1 MKQTKLSIHNLAGK
15 NSIMRSEI
23 KSLMA
28 LAVLGAFAATA
39 NAQDGLPITISG
51 FGTGAITRTDSDG
64 AEFSRMNQASGAA
77 KDWRTGVD
85 SNLGLQATGKFSD
98 TISFTAQGLVHK
110 YGDQD
115 KYGAEL
121 TWAFAKFKI
130 NDDFSVR
137 LGRVGLP
144 VYMISD
150 VRNVGYANTMLRPP
164 TEVYRQV
171 PFDSVDGGDVTYQ
184 HSFGDSTVT
193 AQLGVGKTTVRL
205 PQGVDVDFDRTMAAQ
220 VLLERGPF
228 TYRLGHSRTKLT
240 VTGNPNVTTLTN
252 AFTALNFTSIL
263 AQIPSRDV
271 KGTFNSAGI
280 SMDYNNFIGMS
291 EYAKRKTDTRLVH
304 DTTSWYV
311 MLGYRWGKFV
321 PFVMHGD
328 VKQDSIRS
336 FSTLPTTGPLAPL
349 TAGANAALKSG
360 LQSSTAIG
368 LRWDFYKSAA
378 FKVQMDRVKARDGD
392 GYFVNPKPGFA
403 GSTVNVYAAAIDFVF

>member
-1 MKQTKLSIHNLAGK
+1 MKQTRLANRTLAG
-15 NSIMRSEI
+15 NPVLNPAM

-28 LAVLGAFAATA
+28 LAILGAFCATA
-39 NAQDGLPITISG
+39 YAQDSLPITISG
-51 FGTGAITRTDSDG
+51 FGTGAVTRTDTDD
-64 AEFSRMNQASGAA
+64 AQFSRLNQASGAG

-85 SNLGLQATGKFSD
+85 SNLGLQVTGKLSD
-98 TISFTAQGLVHK
+98 TISFTAQGLVRK
-110 YGDQD
+110 YGDED
-115 KYGAEL
+115 SYGADL
-121 TWAFAKFKI
+121 TWAFAKFKLT
-130 NDDFSVR
+130 DEFSVR

-171 PFDSVDGGDVTYQ
+171 PFDSVDGGDITYQ

-193 AQLGVGKTTVRL
+193 AQLGLGNTTVRL
-205 PQGVDVDFDRTMAAQ
+205 NEGFDVDFKRTMAAQ
-220 VLLERGPF
+220 VLLENGPF
-228 TYRLGHSRTKLT
+228 TYRLGHSRTKFT
-240 VTGNPNVTTLTN
+240 IEGSANVTALTN
-252 AFTALNFTSIL
+252 SFAALNLTALL

-271 KGTFNSAGI
+271 TGTFNSAGI
-280 SMDYNNFIGMS
+280 SMDYNNIIGMT
-291 EYAKRKTDTRLVH
+291 EFAKRKTDSRLVH

-328 VKQDSIRS
+328 VKQDSIRN

-349 TAGANAALKSG
+349 AAGANAALKVG

-378 FKVQMDRVKARDGD
+378 FKVQMDRVKTRDGD
-392 GYFVNPKPGFA
+392 GYFVKPKPGFA

>member
-1 MKQTKLSIHNLAGK
+1 MKQNQLATRTLAS
-15 NSIMRSEI
+15 NTVFNPAM

-28 LAVLGAFAATA
+28 LTILGAFCATA
-39 NAQDGLPITISG
+39 DAQDSLPITVSG
-51 FGTGAITRTDSDG
+51 FGTGAVTRTDTND
-64 AEFSRMNQASGAA
+64 AEFSRLNQASGAA
-77 KDWRTGVD
+77 KHWRTGVD
-85 SNLGLQATGKFSD
+85 SNLGLQVTGKLSE
-98 TISFTAQGLVHK
+98 TISFTAQGLVRK
-110 YGDQD
+110 YGEEDS
-115 KYGAEL
+115 YGAEL

-171 PFDSVDGGDVTYQ
+171 PFDSADGGDITYQ
-184 HSFGDSTVT
+184 HAFGDSTVT
-193 AQLGVGKTTVRL
+193 AQFGIGRAKVRL
-205 PQGVDVDFDRTMAAQ
+205 DDGVEVEFKPAMAAQ
-220 VLLERGPF
+220 LLLENGPF

-240 VTGNPNVTTLTN
+240 INDSVNVRTLTN
-252 AFTALNFTSIL
+252 AFTALNMTGIL

-271 KGTFNSAGI
+271 TGTFNSAGI
-280 SMDYNNFIGMS
+280 SMDYRNIIGMA

-304 DTTSWYV
+304 DTTSWYA
-311 MLGYRWGKFV
+311 MLGYRMGKFL

-349 TAGANAALKSG
+349 TAGANGALKAG

-378 FKVQMDRVKARDGD
+378 FKVQMDRVKTRDGV
-392 GYFVNPKPGFA
+392 GYLVNPQPGFA
-403 GSTVNVYAAAIDFVF
+403 GGTVNVYAAAVDFVF

>member
-1 MKQTKLSIHNLAGK
+1 MNRTKLANRTLAA
-15 NSIMRSEI
+15 NPAFTPAIQ
-23 KSLMA
+23 SLMA
-28 LAVLGAFAATA
+28 LAILGAFCATA
-39 NAQDGLPITISG
+39 YAQDTLPITVSG
-51 FGTGAITRTDSDG
+51 FGTGALTRTDTDQ
-64 AEFSRMNQASGAA
+64 AEFSRLNQASGAA
-77 KDWRTGVD
+77 KHWRTGVD
-85 SNLGLQATGKFSD
+85 SNLGLQVTGKLSE
-98 TISFTAQGLVHK
+98 TISFTAQGLVRK
-110 YGDQD
+110 YGDED
-115 KYGAEL
+115 SYGAEL
-121 TWAFAKFKI
+121 TWAFAKFKV

-171 PFDSVDGGDVTYQ
+171 PFDSADGGDITYQ
-184 HSFGDSTVT
+184 HAFGDSTIT
-193 AQLGVGKTTVRL
+193 AQFGIGRAKVRLEDGVG
-205 PQGVDVDFDRTMAAQ
+205 VDFKPAMAAQ
-220 VLLERGPF
+220 VLLENGPF

-240 VTGNPNVTTLTN
+240 INDSPNVRTLNT
-252 AFTALNFTSIL
+252 AFTALNMGGIL

-271 KGTFNSAGI
+271 TGTFNSAGI
-280 SMDYNNFIGMS
+280 SMDYRNIIGMA
-291 EYAKRKTDTRLVH
+291 EFAKRKTDTRLVH

-311 MLGYRWGKFV
+311 MLGYRWDKFV

-349 TAGANAALKSG
+349 TAGANSALKAG

-378 FKVQMDRVKARDGD
+378 FKVQMDRVKTRDGD